1 LHPFWIGSGI
11 AAVGNSQ
18 QMWTAVTI
26 VESRRALRRIEFQKF
41 WRQAE
46 QYMNDQCS
54 SYALVVVGPIQL
66 AAGSVTIGGSVGV
79 PEGAHW
85 GTLGGAVS
93 DQRGVLA
100 LTAGHVLSSGSKGG
114 VVEQPA
120 QPGEGG
126 QTEIGRVV
134 GWSHISKRRN
144 TGDVGVIQL
153 HASHSG
159 CTQTAL
165 ATFGPEELEGLQVS
179 KTGAATG
186 TTLGHVTIVD
196 AEGVGVLYEG
206 RRRFFDGL
214 FAVEGLEQPFA
225 WYGDSGSLIV
235 PGVHKTG
242 GSAAVGMVTAVSGAT
257 RRTLEPVCWAVE
269 ASALSDSIRSVLRNN
284 ARTGA

>member
-1 LHPFWIGSGI
+1 
-11 AAVGNSQ
+11 
-18 QMWTAVTI
+18 MT
-26 VESRRALRRIEFQKF
+26 
-41 WRQAE
+41 
-46 QYMNDQCS
+46 DQGS
-54 SYALVVVGPIQL
+54 SYAVVVVGPVQL
-66 AAGSVTIGGSVGV
+66 AAGPVTIGGSVGV
-79 PEGAHW
+79 PEGTHW

-134 GWSHISKRRN
+134 GWSRIGRRRN

-159 CTQTAL
+159 CSQSVL
-165 ATFGPEELEGLQVS
+165 ASYGPEEIEGLRVS

-214 FAVEGLEQPFA
+214 FAIEGHEGPFA

-235 PGVHKTG
+235 PGVHQTG
-242 GSAAVGMVTAVSGAT
+242 GSTAVGMVTAVSGAT
-257 RRTLEPVCWAVE
+257 RRTLEPVCWAV
-269 ASALSDSIRSVLRNN
+269 ASNALSDSIRSVLRNN